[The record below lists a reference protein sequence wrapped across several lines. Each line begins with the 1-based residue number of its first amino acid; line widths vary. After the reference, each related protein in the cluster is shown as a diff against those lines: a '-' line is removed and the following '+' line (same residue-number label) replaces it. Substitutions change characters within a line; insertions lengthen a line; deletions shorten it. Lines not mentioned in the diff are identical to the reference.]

1 MDTKEFKS
9 RKHIRFYEYGDYQK
23 YRVTLT
29 GEMQVNNMN
38 VINTVVNNFILRVK
52 NISHDDI
59 VKMELITYDKEMV
72 ATTNPAFKEMFA
84 VTRQFEK
91 LYDEVMVGVEMN
103 GKVLSLYNMDTI
115 QEKWTRLKNENIPYF
130 NENTDIEEFFKINEA
145 NIANEKF
152 WLNILN
158 EQEFF
163 FLFFSL
169 AGYGH
174 KFSHVQDI
182 ERSNAF
188 KNGKI
193 KWEIRATTSDNQS
206 DDITKRVDIEG
217 WFDFSKSWVQK
228 TYGEMPFLKER
239 KLTPKFQIEG
249 YYVFDLETGWI
260 NRAEIYQEETVDKDI
275 LFHKMKYVIEKI

>member
-1 MDTKEFKS
+1 MDIEELKR
-9 RKHIRFYEYGDYQK
+9 RKHISFYEYGGYGK

-38 VINTVVNNFILRVK
+38 VINTVVNNFILNVK
-52 NISHDDI
+52 DISHDDI
-59 VKMELITYDKEMV
+59 VKMELITYDKEMT
-72 ATTNPAFKEMFA
+72 ATTHPAFKEMFA

-91 LYDEVMVGVEMN
+91 LYDEIRVGVKMN
-103 GKVLSLYNMDTI
+103 GEVLSLYNMDTI
-115 QEKWTRLKNENIPYF
+115 QEKWKWLKNESIPYF
-130 NENTDIEEFFKINEA
+130 NDNTDIEDFFKINES
-145 NIANEKF
+145 NISDEKF
-152 WLNILN
+152 WLDILN
-158 EQEFF
+158 EHEFF

-182 ERSNAF
+182 YKSNAF

-193 KWEIRATTSDNQS
+193 KWEIIARTSEEQS
-206 DDITKRVDIEG
+206 DAIFKRVNIKG
-217 WFDFSKSWVQK
+217 WFDFSKRWIQK
-228 TYGEMPFLKER
+228 TYGEMPFLQER

-249 YYVFDLETGWI
+249 YYIFDLRTGWI